1 MQNICLGVQSATSEG
16 GDGEVLETERKDMA
30 SLLSASS
37 FYAGVQP
44 TESELM
50 PSADHGGP
58 LLLEGVCPNILGSP
72 PSKM

>member
-1 MQNICLGVQSATSEG
+1 
-16 GDGEVLETERKDMA
+16 MA

-58 LLLEGVCPNILGSP
+58 LLLEGVCPNNSGSP
-72 PSKM
+72 PSNISGGSTSCAHVLRTSQVSPSLVWPSKLD